1 MTLFIPYKS
10 LKWYHDYLLNSRFR
24 RLFLAQLTLRIG
36 TYLFYIKKFITQFK
50 ITEKMR
56 SPTRFRENGDFFPW
70 KGSAAKKASVFNAR
84 ALMTHEIMRSRDAQC
99 NTGEWP

>member
-1 MTLFIPYKS
+1 MFIPYKS

-56 SPTRFRENGDFFPW
+56 GHLLVFEKMAIFSHGKVQPQKSLRF
-70 KGSAAKKASVFNAR
+70 
-84 ALMTHEIMRSRDAQC
+84 
-99 NTGEWP
+99 